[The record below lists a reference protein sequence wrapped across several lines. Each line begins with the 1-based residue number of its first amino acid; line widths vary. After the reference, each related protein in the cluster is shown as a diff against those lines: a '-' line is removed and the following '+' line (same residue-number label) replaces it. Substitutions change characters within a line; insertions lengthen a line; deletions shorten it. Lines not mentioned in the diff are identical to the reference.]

1 MADQMTPVTADAT
14 AATMATSRTLR
25 LKSPLKSPLVR
36 GWLGDAAGAY
46 LASTVTTTRWTIE
59 ADALLSTLHAGTPCI
74 IVFWHECLPSMPILW
89 HAAGRIDANLE
100 RTHNTRTG
108 YVLAS
113 RHRDGQ
119 LIARTMGRF
128 GVRTIAGSTS
138 RGGAAGLRELARL
151 ITAGHPVGLTPD
163 GPRGPRRR
171 AAPGVAQLA
180 ALTGAPVF
188 CAAAATARAI
198 TLKSWDAMRIP
209 LPFGR
214 GALIASDPVLVPRDN
229 WQGARLDIEA
239 QLTANLARALILC
252 R

>member
-1 MADQMTPVTADAT
+1 MMTCATADAT
-14 AATMATSRTLR
+14 AAPMQDASDRFTIG
-25 LKSPLKSPLVR
+25 SPLKSPLVR
-36 GWLGDAAGAY
+36 GWLGDAAGLY
-46 LASTVTTTRWTIE
+46 LAGAMNATRWTIE
-59 ADALLSTLHAGTPCI
+59 ADDLLATLRQGAPCI
-74 IVFWHECLPSMPILW
+74 IAFWHECLPAMPVLW
-89 HAAGRIDANLE
+89 RTAGRIA
-100 RTHNTRTG
+100 TGKTG

-128 GVRTIAGSTS
+128 GVRAIGGSTS
-138 RGGAAGLRELARL
+138 RGGAAGLRELVRL
-151 ITAGHPVGLTPD
+151 VGLGHPVGLTPD

-198 TLKSWDAMRIP
+198 TLGSWDAMRIP
-209 LPFGR
+209 LPFGH
-214 GALIASDPVLVPRDN
+214 GALVAGPAVMVPRD
-229 WQGARLDIEA
+229 GIEAARTDIEA
-239 QLTANLARALILC
+239 QLTANLARAQIKC

>member
-1 MADQMTPVTADAT
+1 MLVPGFK
-14 AATMATSRTLR
+14 SLLR
-25 LKSPLKSPLVR
+25 SPRVR
-36 GWLGDAAGAY
+36 FWLGDAAGAY
-46 LASTVTTTRWTIE
+46 LAGAMTSTRWTIE
-59 ADALLSTLHAGTPCI
+59 ADGLLATLRAGTPCI

-89 HAAGRIDANLE
+89 HAAGRAGSAP
-100 RTHNTRTG
+100 TG
-108 YVLAS
+108 FVLAS

-119 LIARTMGRF
+119 LIARTMARF
-128 GVRTIAGSTS
+128 GVQAIAGSTS

-151 ITAGHPVGLTPD
+151 IAAGHPVGLTPD

-188 CAAAATARAI
+188 CAAAATARAL
-198 TLKSWDAMRIP
+198 TLRSWDAMRVP

-214 GALIASDPVLVPRDN
+214 GALIASGPVLVARDRRED
-229 WQGARLDIEA
+229 GRRDIES
-239 QLTANLARALILC
+239 QLTANLARALISC

>member
-1 MADQMTPVTADAT
+1 MTRASADAT
-14 AATMATSRTLR
+14 AAPMIRDTL
-25 LKSPLKSPLVR
+25 KAPLKSVWVQQP
-36 GWLGDAAGAY
+36 LGDLAGLY
-46 LASTVTTTRWTIE
+46 LHGTMATTRWTID
-59 ADALLSTLHAGTPCI
+59 ADALLGALKAGTPCI

-89 HAAGRIDANLE
+89 REAERIGAGPK
-100 RTHNTRTG
+100 G

-113 RHRDGQ
+113 RHRDGR
-119 LIARTMGRF
+119 LIARAMRHF
-128 GVRTIAGSTS
+128 GIETISGSTS

-151 ITAGHPVGLTPD
+151 FEAGHPVGLTPD

-188 CAAAATARAI
+188 CAAAATSRAL
-198 TLKSWDAMRIP
+198 TLESWDAMRIP

-214 GALIASDPVLVPRDN
+214 GALIASGPILVPRRD
-229 WQGARLDIEA
+229 WEASLAMIEA
-239 QLTANLARALILC
+239 GMTANLARASVLC

>member
-1 MADQMTPVTADAT
+1 MTNPAVGAT
-14 AATMATSRTLR
+14 AAAMRARLFQSR
-25 LKSPLKSPLVR
+25 PVR
-36 GWLGDAAGAY
+36 AVLGDVAGRY
-46 LASTVTTTRWTIE
+46 LAGCMAGTRWTIE
-59 ADALLSTLHAGTPCI
+59 ADPLLAALRAGTPCI
-74 IVFWHECLPSMPILW
+74 IAFWHECLPAMPILW
-89 HAAGRIDANLE
+89 HHAGR
-100 RTHNTRTG
+100 THAGPAG

-119 LIARTMGRF
+119 LIARTMARF
-128 GVRTIAGSTS
+128 GVQAIAGSSS

-151 ITAGHPVGLTPD
+151 IGAGHPVGLTPD
-163 GPRGPRRR
+163 GPRGPRRQ

-198 TLKSWDAMRIP
+198 TLGSWDAMRVP

-214 GALIASDPVLVPRDN
+214 GALIAGGPVRV
-229 WQGARLDIEA
+229 ARHDWAAGRTDIQA

>member
-1 MADQMTPVTADAT
+1 MMTRATADAT
-14 AATMATSRTLR
+14 AAPMQDASDRFTIG
-25 LKSPLKSPLVR
+25 SPLKSPLVR
-36 GWLGDAAGAY
+36 GWLGDAAGLY
-46 LASTVTTTRWTIE
+46 LAGAMNATRWTIE
-59 ADALLSTLHAGTPCI
+59 ADDLLATLRQGAPCI
-74 IVFWHECLPSMPILW
+74 IAFWHECLPAMPVLW
-89 HAAGRIDANLE
+89 RTAGRIA
-100 RTHNTRTG
+100 TGKTG

-128 GVRTIAGSTS
+128 GVRAIGGSTS
-138 RGGAAGLRELARL
+138 RGGAAGLRELVRL
-151 ITAGHPVGLTPD
+151 VGLGHPVGLTPD

-198 TLKSWDAMRIP
+198 TLGSWDAMRIP

-214 GALIASDPVLVPRDN
+214 GALVAGPAVMVPRD
-229 WQGARLDIEA
+229 GIEAARTDIEA
-239 QLTANLARALILC
+239 QLTANLARAQITC

>member
-1 MADQMTPVTADAT
+1 MTPMTADAT
-14 AATMATSRTLR
+14 AAAMVAPRISHVS
-25 LKSPLKSPLVR
+25 SPLKSPLVR

-46 LASTVTTTRWTIE
+46 LATTVTTTRWTIE
-59 ADALLSTLHAGTPCI
+59 ADALLATLHAGTPCI
-74 IVFWHECLPSMPILW
+74 IAFWHECLPAMPILW
-89 HAAGRIDANLE
+89 RTAGRTAVGPTAPDRI
-100 RTHNTRTG
+100 G

-119 LIARTMGRF
+119 LIARAMGRF
-128 GVRTIAGSTS
+128 GVRAIAGSTS

-151 ITAGHPVGLTPD
+151 IAAGHPVGLTPD

-188 CAAAATARAI
+188 CAAAATARAL
-198 TLKSWDAMRIP
+198 TLNSWDAMRIP

-214 GALIASDPVLVPRDN
+214 GALIAGAPVIVPRDN
-229 WQGARLDIEA
+229 WRDARLDIEA
-239 QLTANLARALILC
+239 QLTANLARALIAC